1 MLKLTVTPVGEA
13 GGAVVAVQARAALVV
28 TGAYGEL
35 AERHLPLAWA
45 VKLVGWLG
53 TGKVAQGS

>member
-1 MLKLTVTPVGEA
+1 MVKLTVTPAGED

-35 AERHLPLAWA
+35 ADRHLPLASA
-45 VKLVGWLG
+45 VSPVGWLG